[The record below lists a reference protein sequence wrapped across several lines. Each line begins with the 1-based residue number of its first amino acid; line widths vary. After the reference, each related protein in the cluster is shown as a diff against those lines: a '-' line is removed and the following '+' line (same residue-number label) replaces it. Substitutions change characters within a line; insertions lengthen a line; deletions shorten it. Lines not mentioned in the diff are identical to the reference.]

1 MKITRIE
8 PSKHKKGRI
17 LVFFEDDSL
26 LKITEAELLQ
36 FSLRVGQDLSPETMA
51 TLKAAGERSTWKA
64 AGAAMTGRRM
74 LSRKEVKDRLIK
86 KGAEEPEAEETAAWL
101 TELGAV
107 DDAAYA
113 DVIVRHYAALGYG
126 QGRIRQEFVKRG
138 IAKDLWEEAL
148 AQLRDPTAAI
158 EKFVAGKM
166 RTGEEKERKKIADAL
181 LRRGFSWNDI
191 RPVLNRWG
199 EEIKEEV

>member
-8 PSKHKKGRI
+8 PSKHKKDRI

-36 FSLRVGQDLSPETMA
+36 FSLREGQDLSPETLA
-51 TLKAAGERSTWKA
+51 ALKEAGEKSGWKA
-64 AGAAMTGRRM
+64 TGAAMTGRRM
-74 LSRKEVKDRLIK
+74 LSRKEVKERLIK
-86 KGAEEPEAEETAAWL
+86 KGAEETEAEETAAWL
-101 TELGAV
+101 ETLGAV

-113 DVIVRHYAALGYG
+113 GVIVRHYAALGYG
-126 QGRIRQEFVKRG
+126 PGRIRQEFVKRG
-138 IAKDLWEEAL
+138 IAKELWEEAL
-148 AQLRDPTAAI
+148 TQLGDPGLAI
-158 EKFVAGKM
+158 EKFMAGKM
-166 RTGEEKERKKIADAL
+166 RTGDKKERKKIADAL
-181 LRRGFSWNDI
+181 LRRGFSWSDI

>member
-1 MKITRIE
+1 MKIDRIE

-26 LKITEAELLQ
+26 LKITEAELLDFALQ
-36 FSLRVGQDLSPETMA
+36 VGQDLSPETLVA
-51 TLKAAGERSTWKA
+51 LKEAGEKSSWKA
-64 AGAAMTGRRM
+64 TGAAMTGRRM
-74 LSRKEVKDRLIK
+74 LSRKEVKERLVK
-86 KGAEEPEAEETAAWL
+86 KGAEEQEAEETAAWL

-113 DVIVRHYAALGYG
+113 GVIVRHYAALGSG
-126 QGRIRQEFVKRG
+126 SGRIRQEFVKRG

-148 AQLRDPTAAI
+148 TQLGDPAAAI

-166 RTGEEKERKKIADAL
+166 RTGDKKERKKIADAL

-199 EEIKEEV
+199 EEIEEEV

>member
-8 PSKHKKGRI
+8 PSKHKKDRI

-36 FSLRVGQDLSPETMA
+36 FSLREGQDLSPETLA
-51 TLKAAGERSTWKA
+51 ALKEAGEKSGWKA
-64 AGAAMTGRRM
+64 TGAAMTGRRM
-74 LSRKEVKDRLIK
+74 LSRKEVKERLVK
-86 KGAEEPEAEETAAWL
+86 KGAEETEAEETAAWL
-101 TELGAV
+101 ETLGAV

-113 DVIVRHYAALGYG
+113 GVIVRHYAALGYG
-126 QGRIRQEFVKRG
+126 PGRIRQEFVKRG

-148 AQLRDPTAAI
+148 TQLGDPAAAI

-166 RTGEEKERKKIADAL
+166 RTGDKKERKKIADAL

-199 EEIKEEV
+199 EEIEEEV

>member
-1 MKITRIE
+1 MKIDRIE

-26 LKITEAELLQ
+26 LKITETELLHFALQ
-36 FSLRVGQDLSPETMA
+36 VGQDLPEEALTE
-51 TLKAAGERSTWKA
+51 LKAAGEKSAWKEN
-64 AGAAMTGRRM
+64 GAAMTGRRM
-74 LSRKEVKDRLIK
+74 LSRKEVKERLVK
-86 KGAEEPEAEETAAWL
+86 KGAEEQEAEETAAWL

-113 DVIVRHYAALGYG
+113 GVIVRHYAALGYG
-126 QGRIRQEFVKRG
+126 PGRIRQEFVKRG

-148 AQLRDPTAAI
+148 TQLGDPAAAI

-166 RTGEEKERKKIADAL
+166 RTGDKKERKKIADAL
-181 LRRGFSWNDI
+181 LRRGFSWSDI

>member
-26 LKITEAELLQ
+26 LKITESELLQ
-36 FSLRVGQDLSPETMA
+36 FSLRVGQDLSPETLA
-51 TLKAAGERSTWKA
+51 ALKEAGEKSGWKA
-64 AGAAMTGRRM
+64 TGAAMTGRRM
-74 LSRKEVKDRLIK
+74 FSRKEVKERLVK
-86 KGAEEPEAEETAAWL
+86 KGAEETQAEETAAWL
-101 TELGAV
+101 ETLGAV
-107 DDAAYA
+107 DDAVYA
-113 DVIVRHYAALGYG
+113 GVIVRHYAALGYG
-126 QGRIRQEFVKRG
+126 PGRIRQEFVKRG

-148 AQLRDPTAAI
+148 AQLGDPTAAI
-158 EKFVAGKM
+158 EQFVESKM
-166 RTGEEKERKKIADAL
+166 RTGDEKERKKIADAL